1 MDTNQELELT
11 YGVFP
16 EKQGYRGEIS
26 FEAEKIIQLSL
37 KFHKEFDR
45 RWKEEK
51 RHSASYH
58 NENHIQATI
67 EAATQLINKAFNGK
81 IDPLDL
87 RGDLQRWNQ
96 ANPNAKITESEFLE
110 AVCLAFSMHD
120 LGNIAYGLK
129 VDEKGVLQPDYLD
142 GYTAKG
148 AEERSIQI
156 AREIIEKSGLDK
168 EKKKRYLPLIEY
180 LINQTVFKP
189 EKPSQE
195 DKNKPFYIFVQVVD
209 QIGGN
214 LFNTQSREESIFG
227 LVEENVFEKYKEG
240 ETFVFNPYRFF
251 NFVNLRLPDLVGD
264 EKADMIFN
272 AFEKEKPS
280 MIDVKNEQ
288 ITIKPED
295 FKGVNLFEL
304 FGLKNE

>member
-1 MDTNQELELT
+1 MDTNQELKST

-67 EAATQLINKAFNGK
+67 DAATLLINKAFNRV
-81 IDPLDL
+81 DPLDL
-87 RGDLQRWNQ
+87 RGDLQNWNQ
-96 ANPNAKITESEFLE
+96 ANPNAQITESEFLE

-120 LGNIAYGLK
+120 LGNIACGLK

-142 GYTAKG
+142 GYRAEG
-148 AEERSIQI
+148 AEARSIQI
-156 AREIIEKSGLDK
+156 AKEIIGRSELDE

-180 LINQTVFKP
+180 LIAQTVFKP
-189 EKPSQE
+189 QKPSQE

-214 LFNTQSREESIFG
+214 LFNTQSRKESIFG
-227 LVEENVFEKYKEG
+227 LVEENVFEKYKKG
-240 ETFVFNPYRFF
+240 ETFIFNPYRFF
-251 NFVNLRLPDLVGD
+251 NFVNLRLPELVGD
-264 EKADMIFN
+264 EEADMIFK

-280 MIDVKNEQ
+280 MIDLKNEQ
-288 ITIKPED
+288 ITITPED
-295 FKGVNLFEL
+295 LKGLVSLFNLV
-304 FGLKNE
+304 GNE

>member
-1 MDTNQELELT
+1 MDTNQELEST

-37 KFHKEFDR
+37 KFHKEFDT

-51 RHSASYH
+51 RHLASYH

-67 EAATQLINKAFNGK
+67 EAATQLINKAFSGEM
-81 IDPLDL
+81 DPLGL
-87 RGDLQRWNQ
+87 REDFQKWNQ
-96 ANPNAKITESEFLE
+96 ENSNAQITESEFLE

-156 AREIIEKSGLDK
+156 AREIIEKSGLDE
-168 EKKKRYLPLIEY
+168 EKKRRYLPLIEY

-189 EKPSQE
+189 QKPSQE
-195 DKNKPFYIFVQVVD
+195 DKNKSFYIFVQVVD

-214 LFNTQSREESIFG
+214 LFNHQKTDEIVFGLIEES
-227 LVEENVFEKYKEG
+227 VFEKGGFE
-240 ETFVFNPYRFF
+240 FNPYRSF

>member
-1 MDTNQELELT
+1 MDIGSSEQPSSLANLELINIPKIENQELI
-11 YGVFP
+11 
-16 EKQGYRGEIS
+16 KNC
-26 FEAEKIIQLSL
+26 LSI
-37 KFHKEFDR
+37 HAEFDR
-45 RWKEEK
+45 RWKKEK
-51 RHSASYH
+51 GHLASYH

-67 EAATQLINKAFNGK
+67 KAANQLINKAFNGE

-96 ANPNAKITESEFLE
+96 ENPNAQITESEFLE

-120 LGNIAYGLK
+120 LGNIACGVK
-129 VDEKGVLQPDYLD
+129 FDEKGVLQPDYLD
-142 GYTAKG
+142 GYMAEG

-156 AREIIEKSGLDK
+156 AREIIGRSELDE
-168 EKKKRYLPLIEY
+168 EKKRRYLPLIEY

-189 EKPSQE
+189 QKPSQE

-214 LFNTQSREESIFG
+214 LFNTQSREESVIG
-227 LVEENVFEKYKEG
+227 LIEENVFEKYKKG
-240 ETFVFNPYRFF
+240 ETFIFNPYRFL
-251 NFVNLRLPDLVGD
+251 NFVNLRPPGLVGD
-264 EKADMIFN
+264 EKADMIFQ
-272 AFEKEKPS
+272 AFGKEKPS
-280 MIDVKNEQ
+280 MIDAKDEQ

>member
-1 MDTNQELELT
+1 
-11 YGVFP
+11 
-16 EKQGYRGEIS
+16 
-26 FEAEKIIQLSL
+26 
-37 KFHKEFDR
+37 
-45 RWKEEK
+45 
-51 RHSASYH
+51 
-58 NENHIQATI
+58 
-67 EAATQLINKAFNGK
+67 LINKAFNEK
-81 IDPLDL
+81 MDPLGL
-87 RGDLQRWNQ
+87 KEDLQRWNQ
-96 ANPNAKITESEFLE
+96 ENPNAQINKSKFLLE
-110 AVCLAFSMHD
+110 AFCLAFSMHD
-120 LGNIAYGLK
+120 LGNIACGLK

-142 GYTAKG
+142 GYRAEG

-156 AREIIEKSGLDK
+156 AREIIKKSGLD
-168 EKKKRYLPLIEY
+168 EDKKRRYLPLIEY

-189 EKPSQE
+189 QKPSQE

-214 LFNTQSREESIFG
+214 LFNTQSREESVIG
-227 LVEENVFEKYKEG
+227 LVNESVFEKYKKG
-240 ETFVFNPYRFF
+240 ETFVFNPYRSF
-251 NFVNLRLPDLVGD
+251 NFVNLRLPELVGD
-264 EKADMIFN
+264 ERVGMIFN

>member
-1 MDTNQELELT
+1 MDIGSSEQPSSLANLECINIPKIENQELI
-11 YGVFP
+11 
-16 EKQGYRGEIS
+16 KNC
-26 FEAEKIIQLSL
+26 LSI
-37 KFHKEFDR
+37 HAEFDR

-51 RHSASYH
+51 GHLASYH

-67 EAATQLINKAFNGK
+67 KAATQLINKAFNGE

-96 ANPNAKITESEFLE
+96 ANPNAQITKSGFLE

-120 LGNIAYGLK
+120 LGNIACGVK
-129 VDEKGVLQPDYLD
+129 FDEKGNLQLDYLD
-142 GYTAKG
+142 GYRAQG

-156 AREIIEKSGLDK
+156 AREIIGKSGLDE
-168 EKKKRYLPLIEY
+168 EKKRRYLPLIEY

-189 EKPSQE
+189 QKPSQE

-214 LFNTQSREESIFG
+214 LFNTQSREESVFG
-227 LVEENVFEKYKEG
+227 LIEENVFEKYKKG
-240 ETFVFNPYRFF
+240 ETFIFNPYRFL

-264 EKADMIFN
+264 EKADMIFQ
-272 AFEKEKPS
+272 AFGKEKPS
-280 MIDVKNEQ
+280 MIDAKDEQ